1 MADGQR
7 SRGVS
12 GQQVS
17 AALVGGA
24 LLLAAH
30 LAQAAPQP
38 PVSPVILN
46 ESVDDSSL
54 TVAWQKPSSYTSITS
69 YRVYVNNVLKCTTSN
84 GPTSKPRLYCHIGGL
99 AAGTYY
105 DGGTAT
111 PQGGAVQVAAVDGT
125 GESSRV
131 TALASSKTSGSRCA
145 CTTSPCVP
153 TGSCKT
159 MSLQN
164 VVFVHTFAAQNTEDT
179 THIQQA
185 IDNCASNGKVVIA
198 AGETFISGALFF
210 QHGATNKS
218 NCTLQVDGTLS
229 ATTTASKYPFT
240 NNRFPL
246 YGTGGGFGT
255 VHYPANHMGLINTCD
270 SQTCAVSN
278 LRLTG
283 SGSVNGG
290 PYVSGN
296 LTTLGTN
303 MAAAHGDSSRADLV
317 NLNSVTGLYVSGL
330 HFQDPPMH
338 VIFVSRSTNVSA
350 EAITSNSYRGCSS
363 CIHNG
368 AGIDLATSTGGYIFG
383 SSFDDGDDCINL
395 NAGSNQPGVTEN
407 RPDQAIRIFDNT
419 TLHGHGGVVFGSFTA
434 AWIKNIVAEDN
445 YFNGTEIGY
454 RFKTGTN
461 RGGGAGGTTSMADGV
476 ILRDTVFNN
485 ILSTGIEM
493 TGAYPDST
501 GFPSGGI
508 GFFRWITISN
518 ITGSVGSNAYAI
530 NISGNPSPHHT
541 NLSLSNVHLTG
552 GSSSKGISVYQ
563 VSNSTFNS
571 VTASTGNFFIEPGSW
586 GNTFTSCVPTP
597 TPR

>member
-1 MADGQR
+1 MSG
-7 SRGVS
+7 RGKLRWVFAIAILVS
-12 GQQVS
+12 
-17 AALVGGA
+17 
-24 LLLAAH
+24 LAGRA
-30 LAQAAPQP
+30 AQAAPQA

-46 ESVDDSSL
+46 ESVDDTSF
-54 TVAWQKPSSYTSITS
+54 TVTWQKPSTYSSITS

-99 AAGTYY
+99 ASGTYY
-105 DGGTAT
+105 DGGTST

-125 GESSRV
+125 GESTRV

-159 MSLQN
+159 MSLQS
-164 VVFVHTFAAQNTEDT
+164 VVFVHTYATQNTEDT

-185 IDNCASNGKVVIA
+185 IDNCPSNGKVVIA
-198 AGETFISGALFF
+198 SGETFIGGALFF
-210 QHGATNKS
+210 QHGTTNKS
-218 NCTLQVDGTLS
+218 NCTFQIDGTLS

-240 NNRFPL
+240 NDRFPL
-246 YGTGGGFGT
+246 YGTGGGYGT
-255 VHYPANHMGLINTCD
+255 VPYPPNHMGLINTCD
-270 SQTCAVSN
+270 TQTCAVSN

-283 SGSVNGG
+283 AGNVNGG
-290 PYVSGN
+290 PWVSGN

-303 MAAAHGDSSRADLV
+303 MAAAHGDNSRADLV
-317 NLNSVTGLYVSGL
+317 NLNSVTGLYITGL
-330 HFQDPPMH
+330 HFQDPPEH
-338 VIFVSRSTNVSA
+338 LIFVSRSTNVSV
-350 EAITSNSYRGCSS
+350 EGITSNSYRGCDS

-368 AGIDLATSTGGYIFG
+368 DGIDLATSTGGYIFG

-407 RPDQAIRIFDNT
+407 RPDQTIRIFDNT

-445 YFNGTEIGY
+445 YFNGTDVGY

-461 RGGGAGGTTSMADGV
+461 RGGGAGGTSSMADGV
-476 ILRDTVFNN
+476 TLRDTVFNN
-485 ILSTGIEM
+485 IQQTGIEM

-501 GFPSGGI
+501 GFPSGGV
-508 GFFRWITISN
+508 GFFRWITIKN
-518 ITGSVGSNAYAI
+518 ITGSVGSSAYAI
-530 NISGNPSPHHT
+530 NIAGNPSPRHT
-541 NLSLSNVHLTG
+541 NLTLTDVNLTG

-563 VSNSTFNS
+563 VSNSTFTH
-571 VTASTGNFFIEPGSW
+571 VTATTGNFFIEPGSF
-586 GNTFTSCVPTP
+586 GDTFTNCTPTP
-597 TPR
+597 TPH